1 MFLFV
6 LVLMIVR
13 FPLLLLLVMPIVQV
27 YTMIFCLSM
36 YSLV

>member
-13 FPLLLLLVMPIVQV
+13 FFMFLFVLVLMIVRFLC
-27 YTMIFCLSM
+27 FCLFWC
-36 YSLV
+36 